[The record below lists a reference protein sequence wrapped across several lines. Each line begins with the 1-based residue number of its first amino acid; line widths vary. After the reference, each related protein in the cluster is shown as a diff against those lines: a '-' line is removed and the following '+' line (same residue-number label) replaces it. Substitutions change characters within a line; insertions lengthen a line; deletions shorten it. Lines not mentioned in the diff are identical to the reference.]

1 MKSDKIS
8 IRNST
13 TKCFPEQNDKADNFE
28 AVYKGAQKFIE
39 DVFKAMGVDLE
50 KYKKLYKGKRYS
62 YKMNKIAQDV
72 MVSSCINS
80 AGFPSLSEICS
91 DIGENNAK
99 AQSYMQLINEFIK
112 ENFSVEEIEEI
123 KADFRK
129 RKSEMEGFIDSYK
142 QLGINLMFID
152 RDYFLDFEKLFYDLE
167 HLDEYEEQF
176 VEYGKL
182 SKKSS
187 TIISAL
193 ILIKQSKNYKKYI
206 SSTINAA
213 EAIHKLQK
221 LSNN

>member
-13 TKCFPEQNDKADNFE
+13 TKCFPGQNDKASNFDS
-28 AVYKGAQKFIE
+28 VYKGAQKFIE
-39 DVFKAMGVDLE
+39 DVFEAMGVNLE

-62 YKMNKIAQDV
+62 YKMNKIAQDA

-91 DIGENNAK
+91 DIGENNDK
-99 AQSYMQLINEFIK
+99 AHSYMQLINEFVK
-112 ENFSVEEIEEI
+112 ENFSAEEIEEI

-129 RKSEMEGFIDSYK
+129 RKSEIEGFLDSYK
-142 QLGINLMFID
+142 RLGINFMLAD
-152 RDYFLDFEKLFYDLE
+152 RDYFIDFEKLLYDLE
-167 HLDEYEEQF
+167 HLGENEEQF

-187 TIISAL
+187 TIISTL
-193 ILIKQSKNYKKYI
+193 ILIEQSKNYKKFI
-206 SSTINAA
+206 SSAINAV
-213 EAIHKLQK
+213 ESINKIQK
-221 LSNN
+221 RSNN